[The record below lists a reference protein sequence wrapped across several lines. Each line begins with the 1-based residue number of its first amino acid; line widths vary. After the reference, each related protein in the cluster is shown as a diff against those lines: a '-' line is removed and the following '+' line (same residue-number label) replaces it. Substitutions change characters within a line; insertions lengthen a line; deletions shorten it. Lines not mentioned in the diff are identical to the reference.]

1 MLGRSTRVSLC
12 LILLNIS
19 ARLLDLVNLFFISLG
34 FMLTAIA
41 TPAPVTTC
49 ETKETKLLSRT
60 VPVPWILLI
69 LMDSGPSISGSS
81 LLFFCLLTLSG
92 VSPCSHLLLPIYST
106 DSSLLES
113 NCVGRGNE
121 AARNGYI
128 EQSASRR
135 GDSDFGRPVC
145 HDGLENV
152 IQGDGSSSE
161 QD

>member
-1 MLGRSTRVSLC
+1 MC
-12 LILLNIS
+12 ENLILV
-19 ARLLDLVNLFFISLG
+19 R
-34 FMLTAIA
+34 
-41 TPAPVTTC
+41 
-49 ETKETKLLSRT
+49 KLLNKVGDQKDAQST
-60 VPVPWILLI
+60 Q
-69 LMDSGPSISGSS
+69 
-81 LLFFCLLTLSG
+81 
-92 VSPCSHLLLPIYST
+92 T

-113 NCVGRGNE
+113 NCVVRGNE

-128 EQSASRR
+128 EQRASRR